1 MARAVDG
8 VSFTV
13 EQGRSFCLVG
23 ESGCG
28 KSVTVLSIL
37 DLLPSPPDR
46 VLGGEAL
53 FEGEDLLMLRGESGR
68 PRLNSLRGSRIG
80 MIFQEPMTSLNP
92 VFRVGEQV
100 AEPLRLHRGMGKKDA
115 LDRAVE
121 LLEQVG
127 IKAPSQRARDY
138 PHQLSGGMRQR
149 VMIAMAMACNPALL
163 IADEPTTAL
172 DVSVQGQILDLMR
185 EMRESSGSALL
196 MITHDLD
203 VVTRSAD
210 DMAVMYAGKIV
221 ESGAVAEVMSNP
233 LHPYTAG
240 LIASRPRLSR
250 PSRLARPGSADNLVN
265 QGSLHNQVGTV
276 TGEDAPGL
284 ARAVAQARHERLASI
299 PGTVPPPLERP
310 QGCAFSNRCPRVMER
325 CRMEM
330 PELVPVGTS
339 GGTSATGM
347 TETAGTAGSSGST
360 VAGSGRLCRC
370 WLHQ

>member
-1 MARAVDG
+1 MLLQVNNLVVGFDTERGTARAVDG
-8 VSFTV
+8 VSFHV
-13 EQGRSFCLVG
+13 DQGRSFCLVG

-37 DLLPSPPDR
+37 DLLPSPPSRILD
-46 VLGGEAL
+46 GEAL
-53 FEGEDLLMLRGESGR
+53 FEGEDLLLLRGEAGR
-68 PRLNSLRGSRIG
+68 QRLNRLRGSRIG

-92 VFRVGEQV
+92 VFRVGDQV
-100 AEPLRLHRGMGKKDA
+100 AEPLMLHRGMSRQEA
-115 LDRAVE
+115 SDRAVE

-127 IKAPSQRARDY
+127 IKSPAQRAKDY

-196 MITHDLD
+196 MITHDLE
-203 VVTRSAD
+203 VVARSAD
-210 DMAVMYAGKIV
+210 DMAVMYAGRIV
-221 ESGAVAEVMSNP
+221 ESGAVAEIMSGP

-240 LIASRPRLSR
+240 LIASRPRLSGVDGQAGMDANAR
-250 PSRLARPGSADNLVN
+250 ARLA
-265 QGSLHNQVGTV
+265 
-276 TGEDAPGL
+276 E
-284 ARAVAQARHERLASI
+284 AVARARHERLASI
-299 PGTVPPPLERP
+299 PGTVPPPLDRP

-325 CRMEM
+325 CRLEM
-330 PELVPVGTS
+330 PELKPLGPAS
-339 GGTSATGM
+339 
-347 TETAGTAGSSGST
+347 SSGSMR
-360 VAGSGRLCRC
+360 ACRC